1 MSKRLLPFESLKPK
15 GIVLG
20 KCQIWRLEK
29 AGKFPKRVYPS
40 AGRVAWLEDEI
51 DEYLAGRIAASR
63 GVAA

>member
-1 MSKRLLPFESLKPK
+1 MSERLLPFDALKSK

-20 KCQIWRLEK
+20 KCQIWRLER
-29 AGKFPKRVYPS
+29 AGRFPKRVYPS
-40 AGRVAWLEDEI
+40 AGRVAWIEREV